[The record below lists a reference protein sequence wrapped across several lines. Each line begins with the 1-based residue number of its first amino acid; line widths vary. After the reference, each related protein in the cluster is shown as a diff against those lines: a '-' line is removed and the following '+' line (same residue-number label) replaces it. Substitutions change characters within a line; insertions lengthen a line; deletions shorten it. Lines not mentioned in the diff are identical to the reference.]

1 MSVIKVLDDNLIN
14 KIAAGEVVE
23 RPSAVVKELVENS
36 IDAGSTQITVEIET
50 GGISFIKISDN
61 GKGIP
66 ANDAYSA
73 FTRHATSKI
82 SSFEDLEEVLTLGF
96 RGEALAS
103 IASVSQV
110 EMITKESLAEVAK
123 KIEINGGKLIKEED
137 IGANNGTT
145 IIVRNLFFNTPAR
158 RKFLKKPATESS
170 YITEVINRLAL
181 GNPHISFRYIVNN
194 SEILYTNGNGD
205 LKTVI
210 LNILGKDIAKN
221 LIEINF
227 SKDGFGLK
235 GFICKPMIARGN
247 RSYGNFF
254 INGRFIKSEIVQAA
268 IEEAFKTR
276 LPIGK
281 FPIFVLSLSIDP
293 RLVDVNVHP
302 TKLEVRFENED
313 SIYDICYQS
322 INKALSEEVLI
333 LRHEEKEIRQNKI
346 LESFKEESY
355 KPHEVQNNMMKDTLD
370 YLYTTKNT
378 SAFVEE
384 NYVPYEIKHQE
395 KPVEKTL
402 DKPKLKKNI
411 FFNNYRI
418 IGQFF
423 FTYWLIQQGNSVY
436 LIDQHAAHERI
447 LYEEMYNKLKNE
459 KVNSQRLL
467 QPIVFDFSD
476 KERVVVEDNFD
487 LFEEFGFELL
497 KLDDE
502 KYVLNAVPF
511 IFKDPLSSDFFMDI
525 VDKLSS
531 IENSID
537 NIYDTKF
544 HTIVSMACKKAVKGN
559 DKLNFI
565 EARELIERMLNLENP
580 FTCPHGRPTIV
591 EITRTEIEK
600 MFKRI

>member
-1 MSVIKVLDDNLIN
+1 MSIKILDDNLIN

-23 RPSAVVKELVENS
+23 RPSSVVKELVENS
-36 IDAGSTQITVEIET
+36 IDAGATQITVEIAT
-50 GGISFIKISDN
+50 GGISMIRIADN
-61 GKGIP
+61 GKGIT
-66 ANDAYSA
+66 ANEVYSA

-110 EMITKESLAEVAK
+110 EMITKQEDAIIGR
-123 KIEINGGKLIKEED
+123 KIEIHGGKLISEED

-170 YITEVINRLAL
+170 YITEIINRLAL
-181 GNPHISFRYIVNN
+181 GNPSVSFRYIVNN

-210 LNILGKDIAKN
+210 LNILGKETAKN
-221 LIEINF
+221 LVAIDFN
-227 SKDGFGLK
+227 KNGFGLN
-235 GFICKPMIARGN
+235 GFVCKPQISRGN

-254 INGRFIKSEIVQAA
+254 INGRFIKSDIVQQAA
-268 IEEAFKTR
+268 LDAFKTR

-293 RLVDVNVHP
+293 KMVDVNVHP

-313 SIYDICYQS
+313 EIYDICKES
-322 INKALSEEVLI
+322 IDKALMSEVLI
-333 LRHEEKEIRQNKI
+333 QQHEAKVEPPENPFKSKSIIADTLNFLYEPKAELEKPSFVTAREVETPVYEVKKVEEKAIIPKQ
-346 LESFKEESY
+346 
-355 KPHEVQNNMMKDTLD
+355 
-370 YLYTTKNT
+370 
-378 SAFVEE
+378 VEKA
-384 NYVPYEIKHQE
+384 IE
-395 KPVEKTL
+395 KPV
-402 DKPKLKKNI
+402 KKNT
-411 FFNNYRI
+411 FFANYRI

-423 FTYWLIQQGNSVY
+423 YTYWIIQQGSSVY

-459 KVNSQRLL
+459 KVDSQRLL
-467 QPIVFDFSD
+467 QPVVFDFSEAE
-476 KERVVVEDNFD
+476 KIVVEENLD
-487 LFEEFGFELL
+487 LFENFGFELE
-497 KLDDE
+497 KLDEE

-511 IFKDPLSSDFFMDI
+511 IFKGPVSSSFFMDI
-525 VDKLSS
+525 VDKLGEKVGSS
-531 IENSID
+531 EE

-544 HTIVSMACKKAVKGN
+544 ENIVSMACKKAVKGN
-559 DKLNFI
+559 DKLNFL
-565 EARELIERMLNLENP
+565 EAKELIERLLNLENP
-580 FTCPHGRPTIV
+580 FTCPHGRPTII
-591 EITRTEIEK
+591 ELTRTEVEK
-600 MFKRI
+600 MFKRIQ